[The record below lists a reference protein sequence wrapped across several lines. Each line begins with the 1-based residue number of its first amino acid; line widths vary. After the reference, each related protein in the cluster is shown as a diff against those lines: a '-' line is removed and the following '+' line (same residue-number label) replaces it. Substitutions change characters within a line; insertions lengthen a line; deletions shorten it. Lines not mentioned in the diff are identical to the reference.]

1 MVIAPGEVPAVFS
14 VAVLP
19 LPEIVPLLAVQ
30 LLTLTGTPSG
40 LVQVQV
46 MVETPPA
53 CRDEGL
59 AEHDMVG
66 GFFGGSFTV

>member
-1 MVIAPGEVPAVFS
+1 MAPGEAPAVFS
-14 VAVLP
+14 VALLP
-19 LPEIVPLLAVQ
+19 LPEMVPLLAVQ

-46 MVETPPA
+46 TVELPPTV
-53 CRDEGL
+53 RVVGF
-59 AEHDMVG
+59 AEQDMVG